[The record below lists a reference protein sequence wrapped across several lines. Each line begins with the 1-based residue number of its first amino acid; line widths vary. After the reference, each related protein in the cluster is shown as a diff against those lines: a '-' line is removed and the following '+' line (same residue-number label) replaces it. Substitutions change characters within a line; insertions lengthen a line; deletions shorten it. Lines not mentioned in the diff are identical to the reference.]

1 MPNLTSSQ
9 IQQIFDFTAQKYIK
23 YYDVKLELVDHIA
36 NRIEEMQAEDPKLSF
51 DSALQRVY
59 KSFGIYGFTKV
70 QEQKMIELQRY
81 WRMRFWSYI
90 KSYFKLP
97 KVILTI
103 CLTLLIMIF
112 LNHGIFYVMLDGI
125 SERLLMLIRTVASI
139 GLSGFAWYT
148 RKTIIK
154 SSEKLLSVD
163 AFLGATLVFF
173 WMPLYF
179 SIDLICCLPLLPWY
193 IIAGFS
199 LFIVLTI
206 ILFHALIFVF
216 PDHIT

>member
-1 MPNLTSSQ
+1 
-9 IQQIFDFTAQKYIK
+9 
-23 YYDVKLELVDHIA
+23 
-36 NRIEEMQAEDPKLSF
+36 
-51 DSALQRVY
+51 
-59 KSFGIYGFTKV
+59 
-70 QEQKMIELQRY
+70 
-81 WRMRFWSYI
+81 MRFWSYI

-125 SERLLMLIRTVASI
+125 SERLLMLIRTVVSI
-139 GLSGFAWYT
+139 GLLSGCAWYT

-179 SIDLICCLPLLPWY
+179 SIDLICCPPVLPWY

-199 LFIVLTI
+199 LFIALTI

-216 PDHIT
+216 PDLISREVNANYKHLLIV